1 MRGGGERGNS
11 WACRRRHHCRR
22 ENDTP
27 RRRKGQGAPA
37 WDDVC
42 RQPSSGAASG
52 TAGLGE
58 EAERPLTVASFFFS
72 IPVHISAWPPPLL
85 RIFPPARLPGSD
97 LVLGVGGAGE
107 GMMAACSHGRLMG
120 RRRRRG
126 WCLAGIELVAAAR
139 ATTVRTA
146 TVTVTTACITFS
158 PLTTTP
164 RRRRSPRR
172 ASQTTGTA
180 ATAAA
185 AAAATTT
192 PARSPTVAMVAS
204 EVATA
209 TAAAVTATATT
220 TAMVGCASVDEGR
233 RPPPQGRRCYD
244 TGEGECH
251 DGGGHDGFR
260 VGGEGK
266 VAVVGSASWA
276 G

>member
-1 MRGGGERGNS
+1 MPPAATTADERTTHRDDAKGRVHLPGTTFVGNP
-11 WACRRRHHCRR
+11 HR
-22 ENDTP
+22 EPPQVRQVLERKPNDHLL
-27 RRRKGQGAPA
+27 
-37 WDDVC
+37 W
-42 RQPSSGAASG
+42 
-52 TAGLGE
+52 L
-58 EAERPLTVASFFFS
+58 LFFFS